1 MAYIN
6 MKLAIEDSNPMGISI
21 RDLDIV
27 KSFIRDIHPSLE
39 KYKLTVIEVHGI
51 APYYPPQDWVNAL
64 SSDAKKKL
72 IGDLTVS
79 ISKEPPKRKVLG
91 LFD

>member
-1 MAYIN
+1 
-6 MKLAIEDSNPMGISI
+6 MGISI

-27 KSFIRDIHPSLE
+27 RVFIEDMKPYLE
-39 KYKLTVIEVHGI
+39 KYHLDMIEVHGI

-64 SSDAKKKL
+64 TSEEKKKL
-72 IGDLTVS
+72 IGELTVS
-79 ISKEPPKRKVLG
+79 VAKEPPKRKVLG